1 MIVRL
6 LNILQ
11 QNLSFFVL
19 ALSSFSFFIL
29 NLFLKNNLSA
39 DDYGLFSIF
48 ISYISL
54 LSSFGMFGFEQ
65 TLLRTSKIKSKLVIE
80 KEIILPAL
88 LSIFLSSIIGTFLM
102 LSNYDIKMSFLFFYL
117 LSFIAITI
125 KLLYNLFRLL
135 SRYVLSQI
143 FQDLLRF

>member
-1 MIVRL
+1 M
-6 LNILQ
+6 LNILR

-29 NLFLKNNLSA
+29 NIILKDNLSP

-65 TLLRTSKIKSKLVIE
+65 TLLRTSKIKSKLEIE

-88 LSIFLSSIIGTFLM
+88 KPTTIFLIIISTIGFLR
-102 LSNYDIKMSFLFFYL
+102 IFVQ
-117 LSFIAITI
+117 IV
-125 KLLYNLFRLL
+125 LLY
-135 SRYVLSQI
+135 
-143 FQDLLRF
+143 